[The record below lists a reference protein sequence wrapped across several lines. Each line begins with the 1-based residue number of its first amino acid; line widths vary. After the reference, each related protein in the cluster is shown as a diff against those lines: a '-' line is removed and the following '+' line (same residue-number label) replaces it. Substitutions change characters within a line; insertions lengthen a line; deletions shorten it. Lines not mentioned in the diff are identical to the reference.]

1 MVVGG
6 IVGGTVGG
14 VPGTVVGGV
23 LGDVVLVL
31 DELDVVTDG
40 GGDKVTGVVR
50 KNAIPSNPRAVP
62 VRT

>member
-1 MVVGG
+1 
-6 IVGGTVGG
+6 VGG

-23 LGDVVLVL
+23 RGDVVLVL
-31 DELDVVTDG
+31 DELVVVTDG